1 MHCLSTV
8 SHIMLYTPSDLKHQ
22 LSFSMSGVFGSV
34 ATAGHENKDMI
45 ETVVKEADQT
55 NGGDHTIRAG
65 GKRPVLGKSCD
76 N

>member
-1 MHCLSTV
+1 MHCLSTA
-8 SHIMLYTPSDLKHQ
+8 SHIMLNTPSHLKHQ

-45 ETVVKEADQT
+45 EAVVKETDQM
-55 NGGDHTIRAG
+55 NEGNHTIRDG
-65 GKRPVLGKSCD
+65 GWKSCD